1 MRTMPTPSRTFV
13 NLAPGDAVAWFHQ
26 RSGSTPDYA
35 FDTAAGRYIVMCFFG
50 TAGDAIGRDTIA
62 AVLANRELFD
72 DKRACF
78 FGVSCDPRDEAEN
91 RVRDSMPGL
100 RFFWDFDGKIGRL
113 FGSIPKDSQ
122 PGEKHLP
129 ARRFWLVLDPGMRV
143 MAMFP
148 MEGSSSHEAVFSYL
162 RGLPPPDRHAGLV
175 IQAPVLILPNVFEPD
190 FCRHLVA
197 RYEEHGGEDS
207 GFMRDVKGKT
217 VQIQDHAFKRRRDYV
232 IEDEELIRQTQAR
245 IKRKIVPQ
253 ILKAHQFN
261 ATRMERYIV
270 CCYAAEDGAHFR
282 AHRDNT
288 TKGTAHRRFAVS
300 INLNAE
306 FEGGEVSFPEYGPQ
320 SFKPPPGGAVVFSCS
335 LLHAVSKVTSGRRY
349 AFLPFLYD
357 EAAAGLREANN
368 QFLSEEVGAYQA
380 NTAEPGGRIETV

>member
-1 MRTMPTPSRTFV
+1 MPAPSRSFV
-13 NLAPGDAVAWFHQ
+13 NLVPGDTVAWFHQ
-26 RSGSTPDYA
+26 RSTSSPDYA
-35 FDTAAGRYIVMCFFG
+35 FDTAAGRYIAMCFFG
-50 TAGDAIGRDTIA
+50 TAGDEVGRNTIA

-72 DKRACF
+72 DKRACC
-78 FGVSCDPRDEAEN
+78 FGVSFDQRDEAEG
-91 RVRDSMPGL
+91 RVRDSIPGL

-113 FGSIPKDSQ
+113 YGSIPKDAE
-122 PGEKHLP
+122 PGEKKLP
-129 ARRFWLVLDPGMRV
+129 VRRFWLVLDPGLRV

-148 MEGSSSHEAVFSYL
+148 IESAASHEAVFAYL

-190 FCRHLVA
+190 FCRHLIA
-197 RYEEHGGEDS
+197 RYEEHGGEES

-253 ILKAHQFN
+253 ILKAHQFKV
-261 ATRMERYIV
+261 TRMERYIV

-335 LLHAVSKVTSGRRY
+335 LLHAVSTVTSGRRY

-357 EAAAGLREANN
+357 EASAALREANN
-368 QFLSEEVGAYQA
+368 EFLGEEVGAYQA
-380 NTAEPGGRIETV
+380 KAADSGRIEAG